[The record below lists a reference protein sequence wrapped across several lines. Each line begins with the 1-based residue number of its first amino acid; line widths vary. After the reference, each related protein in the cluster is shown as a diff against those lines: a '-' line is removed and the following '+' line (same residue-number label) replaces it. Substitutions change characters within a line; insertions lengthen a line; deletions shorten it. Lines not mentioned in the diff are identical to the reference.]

1 MKSIFFL
8 ITLVIC
14 NKSFSGIL
22 FQDLTIEKAIEK
34 AKIENK
40 KVFVDFY
47 STQCPPCAYMEKNVF
62 SDQQLGDLVNAEYIA
77 VRSNAGNIEG
87 KIEKAKYNVSFYP
100 TILIIDPDQGEIGR
114 ILGKKEVEEL
124 IKILSEI
131 KEGTYQD
138 KSQVPVKKEMRE
150 ENILDVKRD

>member
-1 MKSIFFL
+1 
-8 ITLVIC
+8 
-14 NKSFSGIL
+14 
-22 FQDLTIEKAIEK
+22 
-34 AKIENK
+34 
-40 KVFVDFY
+40 
-47 STQCPPCAYMEKNVF
+47 MEKNVF
-62 SDQQLGDLVNAEYIA
+62 SDKQLGDLVNAEYIA

-87 KIEKAKYNVSFYP
+87 KIEKAKYNVSLYP

-150 ENILDVKRD
+150 GNILDVKRD